1 MWKLVAAVLGYL
13 WLGPLGILLGLVVGH
28 VVDSGKNNLAGLNI
42 KRGSVRQ
49 QQTTF
54 FQTLFLLMG
63 RLAKADGV
71 VSTEEIKLASDVMDR
86 MGLSGDAKKQAID
99 LFNQGKAASFDLVE
113 VLSNFQQVVGEKS
126 VLTRTLIEILLVS
139 AYADGDFSLQEK
151 SLVSQVCAHL
161 GITVAE
167 FEQLH
172 LQIKQQA
179 QFRQNGGASNH
190 LNDKEMLQAAYDA
203 IGVTTSMSD
212 AEIKKAYRKL
222 MSQNHPDKMTAKGLP
237 DEMILIAKER
247 TQEIQAAYDLIK
259 KTRKASA

>member
-1 MWKLVAAVLGYL
+1 MWKLVAAVLGYFL
-13 WLGPLGILLGLVVGH
+13 MGPFGILLGLVVGH
-28 VVDSGKNNLAGLNI
+28 VIDSGKASLASLNI

-49 QQTTF
+49 QQAVF

-86 MGLSGDAKKQAID
+86 MGLKGDAKKQAIE
-99 LFNQGKAASFDLVE
+99 LFNQGKASSFDLVD
-113 VLSNFQQVVGEKS
+113 VLGSFQRVVGEKS
-126 VLTRTLIEILLVS
+126 VLTRTLIEILLVL

-151 SLVSQVCAHL
+151 SLVSKVCAHL
-161 GITVAE
+161 GISVAE

-179 QFRQNGGASNH
+179 QFRQSGGSSGH

-203 IGVTTSMSD
+203 IGVNSTMSD
-212 AEIKKAYRKL
+212 ADIKKSYRKL

-237 DEMILIAKER
+237 EEMILIAKER
-247 TQEIQAAYDLIK
+247 TQEIQSAYDLIK
-259 KTRKASA
+259 KTRKVTA

>member
-13 WLGPLGILLGLVVGH
+13 LMGPLGILLGLVVGH
-28 VVDSGKNNLAGLNI
+28 IIDAGKANLAGLNI

-49 QQTTF
+49 QQAAF

-86 MGLSGDAKKQAID
+86 MGLKGEAKKQAIE

-113 VLSNFQQVVGEKS
+113 VLASFQSAVGERS
-126 VLTRTLIEILLVS
+126 ILTRTLVEILLVS

-161 GITVAE
+161 GISVAE

-179 QFRQNGGASNH
+179 QFRQNGGSASH

-203 IGVTTSMSD
+203 IGVTASMTD
-212 AEIKKAYRKL
+212 AEVKKAYRKL
-222 MSQNHPDKMTAKGLP
+222 MSQNHPDKMMAKGLP
-237 DEMILIAKER
+237 EEMVLIAKER
-247 TQEIQAAYDLIK
+247 TQEIQSAYDLIK